1 MKEKID
7 YLYFIK
13 IKNFYSVK
21 DTVKRMKVKAT
32 HWEKIVTRYVSDKG
46 VVSKIYKELL
56 KLNNK
61 KSDNPVKNGPKI
73 LTDASPKKP
82 YRW

>member
-46 VVSKIYKELL
+46 VVSKIYNSGKSIIRKETTQF
-56 KLNNK
+56 
-61 KSDNPVKNGPKI
+61 KNGQNI
-73 LTDASPKKP
+73 
-82 YRW
+82 